1 MLQRAKE
8 GTSSLDKQVAAMTTE
23 LDFSDFSRA
32 QLATEKVSAFGGEG
46 LNVLLSFW
54 FLPPPS
60 HSTLSRPPLS
70 LRSLSFSR
78 THSLFCPS
86 LTFAFP
92 PASSSPP
99 LPLVA
104 LALVY

>member
-23 LDFSDFSRA
+23 LDFSRA
-32 QLATEKVSAFGGEG
+32 QLATEKVSALFWGGFECVS
-46 LNVLLSFW
+46 LLLVLA
-54 FLPPPS
+54 PPPS
-60 HSTLSRPPLS
+60 HSTPAPAPSSPFALCLSRAPTLFSVPPSLS
-70 LRSLSFSR
+70 LS
-78 THSLFCPS
+78 
-86 LTFAFP
+86 P